1 MMISTINLYCTSHYT
16 VEVCNGVRIV
26 TGIAICAYVNRL
38 SSLSELT
45 LVFWC
50 KEVRRLNYV
59 IDYINK
65 AIAEKL

>member
-45 LVFWC
+45 LVFWY

-59 IDYINK
+59 IGYIK
-65 AIAEKL
+65 GKL